1 MKLLQNTLKITDN
14 QQAAILM
21 RSNQWMEVLLTGPTE
36 TSFSAQ
42 RNSELA

>member
-1 MKLLQNTLKITDN
+1 
-14 QQAAILM
+14 
-21 RSNQWMEVLLTGPTE
+21 MEVLLTGPTE